1 MMTKQSRLKKD
12 TENCLKLIEEAK
24 VVQPAPDMK
33 KQVQEPDLVA
43 EFKGLVSRSA
53 FKPQQPA
60 KPKLAMS
67 GAMKNKN

>member
-1 MMTKQSRLKKD
+1 MLKKFINEQNLKNRKMMTKQSRLKKD

-33 KQVQEPDLVA
+33 KKEQEPDLVA

-53 FKPQQPA
+53 FKPQ
-60 KPKLAMS
+60 
-67 GAMKNKN
+67 